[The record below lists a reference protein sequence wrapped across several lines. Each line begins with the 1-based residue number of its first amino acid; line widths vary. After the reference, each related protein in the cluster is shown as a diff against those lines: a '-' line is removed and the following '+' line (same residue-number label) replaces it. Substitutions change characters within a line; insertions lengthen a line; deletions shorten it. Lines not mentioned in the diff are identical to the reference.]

1 MQNNDDQTCSFKK
14 KKKTFCEVFFF
25 LERFIER
32 FTNVIKKS
40 NAFQKKK
47 RCLFSCKNKINLKT
61 DWMVYGEMV
70 PGEKLKCNPLP
81 PPRMKPASEK

>member
-14 KKKTFCEVFFF
+14 KNNILWGFFF

-61 DWMVYGEMV
+61 DWMVYGEMQ
-70 PGEKLKCNPLP
+70 PTTTTTHETC
-81 PPRMKPASEK
+81 

>member
-1 MQNNDDQTCSFKK
+1 MQNNDDQTCSFK

-47 RCLFSCKNKINLKT
+47 RCLNGIWWNGARWKA
-61 DWMVYGEMV
+61 EMQ
-70 PGEKLKCNPLP
+70 PTTTTTHETC
-81 PPRMKPASEK
+81 